1 MKITFELD
9 TDEPQQQDEA
19 QTLLN
24 AMDLR
29 IALWD
34 MDQLF
39 RRAIKYEGFMGDPK
53 EYLTEEQDAVVEKLR
68 EEFNEILAERGLTK
82 LVLEMP

>member
-1 MKITFELD
+1 MKVTFELD

-19 QTLLN
+19 QALLS
-24 AMDLR
+24 ATDLR

-34 MDQLF
+34 MEQLF
-39 RRAIKYEGFMGDPK
+39 RRAVKYEGFMPGSK
-53 EYLTEEQDAVVEKLR
+53 EYLTEDQEEVVDKLR
-68 EEFNEILAERGLTK
+68 DEFHEILAERGLTK